1 MHAKFGVI
9 QIQQLKLFVEET
21 NMKKRFKFLSVFAFS
36 TVVLS
41 GCYLDLGFI
50 QFGEKPEENEQ
61 EKEQGGEQQQGEQK
75 VYDEEKQAKRIQEYY
90 ANIDSS
96 LSGNDLLTALRT
108 LNLGMR
114 KSQVG
119 YSAMSTSSSG
129 MFKWTDYDPAYV
141 KFNSDGVPYGTRIL
155 SFYSGKSTTTF
166 NREHVWPDSRGG
178 NKVENDI
185 FMTRP
190 TITEENS
197 SRGNSAY
204 ITGMETEHDGWD
216 PVTAFASGIGVYESI
231 RGECARI
238 ILYCM
243 TAADGLILND
253 ESKNNGN
260 NMGKLTNLIEWA
272 CENPVNDREKR
283 RNVGG
288 EYKQGNRNAFVDHPE
303 YACKIWGNHN
313 SATKSACQKAGYAT
327 N

>member
-1 MHAKFGVI
+1 
-9 QIQQLKLFVEET
+9 
-21 NMKKRFKFLSVFAFS
+21 MKKKFKFLSILAFS
-36 TVVLS
+36 SVVLS

-50 QFGEKPEENEQ
+50 QFGEKPSEE
-61 EKEQGGEQQQGEQK
+61 EQQEEKKQQEEQGEQK
-75 VYDEEKQAKRIQEYY
+75 IYDEEKQAQRIAEYY
-90 ANIDSS
+90 ADIDSS
-96 LSGNDLLTALRT
+96 LSGESLLSSLRT
-108 LNLGMR
+108 LNLSMR
-114 KSQVG
+114 KTQVG
-119 YSAMSTSSSG
+119 YGAMSTSASG

-141 KFNSDGVPYGTRIL
+141 KFNSDGIPYGTRIL

-166 NREHVWPDSRGG
+166 NREHTWPNSRSG
-178 NKVENDI
+178 NLVENDI

-197 SRGNSAY
+197 DRGNSVY
-204 ITGMETEHDGWD
+204 VTGMTSDSQGWD
-216 PVTAFASGIGVYESI
+216 PVAAFENNIGNYQSI

-238 ILYCM
+238 IFYCM
-243 TAADGLILND
+243 TASDGLVLND
-253 ESKNNGN
+253 NTNNQGN
-260 NMGKLTNLIEWA
+260 NMGKLTDLIKWA

-313 SATKSACQKAGYAT
+313 SETKSACSKAGYAT